1 MLNGQA
7 MIKQVAAWQKSYPGH
22 TIFSRFLLHITIPA
36 LFAAEL
42 LTSKIVLMFPITTFN
57 ESADWIASAFL
68 PDLHKRLLMNLSHI
82 KFENREFI
90 FAI

>member
-1 MLNGQA
+1 MTKVKLEFTYVINP
-7 MIKQVAAWQKSYPGH
+7 IPGH

-57 ESADWIASAFL
+57 ESAD
-68 PDLHKRLLMNLSHI
+68 
-82 KFENREFI
+82 
-90 FAI
+90 